1 VPAHSQLWLFNNVPV
16 TSRAELLLDKGN
28 KEELNLKNLEIVHA
42 QVPKQKC
49 MPDVKVDEILCKRTV
64 ELFSALR
71 RGPVYIE

>member
-42 QVPKQKC
+42 QVPSGEKKNAE
-49 MPDVKVDEILCKRTV
+49 KK
-64 ELFSALR
+64 
-71 RGPVYIE
+71 